1 MKRKHLIISA
11 FTLVALLGAGTGTA
25 LAYGGQGM
33 GFGMGMMGGNFD
45 PTTAADRFSQQITYQ
60 ANLLGLT
67 ADEIK
72 IYWAQGKNIQD
83 IIKEKGISATDLQAK
98 MQAARVAEQ
107 KQYLQALVDKGVI
120 TQAQADAR
128 LKFEQDHIA
137 KNGGKMFGLGGGRH
151 GKGLGV
157 KK

>member
-25 LAYGGQGM
+25 LAYGGPGM
-33 GFGMGMMGGNFD
+33 GFGAGMMGGNFD
-45 PTTAADRFSQQITYQ
+45 PTTAADKFTQQISHQ
-60 ANLLGLT
+60 ANLLGMT

-72 IYWAQGKNIQD
+72 SYWAQGKNIQD
-83 IIKEKGISATDLQAK
+83 IIKEKGINETDLQAK
-98 MQAARVAEQ
+98 MQATRLTEQ
-107 KQYLQALVDKGVI
+107 KTYLQALVDKGAI
-120 TQAQADAR
+120 TQAQANAR

-137 KNGGKMFGLGGGRH
+137 KNGGKMFGLGGGKH
-151 GKGLGV
+151 GRGMGA